1 MNSIILVLFA
11 ILGLVPSLI
20 WLIYYL
26 KKDPNPEPRHLLLE
40 VFFAGAFS
48 AIPAALCETGL
59 QDYYLPHFGLS
70 TSTVLGTIIFYIFGV
85 GLFEE
90 YFKYQAFKMP
100 VAEHNEFNEPV
111 DAMIY
116 MTTAALGFAALEN
129 VGSLFNLFGKYP
141 NDIYLIGAG
150 LGLML
155 GRFLTATLL
164 HVSCSALFGYFY
176 SKNII
181 KKHSHHFPIWALFLV
196 AIIHGTYNLILIYFG
211 SAGANGALW
220 GSVVTLSYVAIL
232 AIIVTPLF
240 KKILVEKFV

>member
-1 MNSIILVLFA
+1 MNSLVLVLFA

-26 KKDPNPEPRHLLLE
+26 KKDPHPEPRHLLLE

-59 QDYYLPHFGLS
+59 QEYYLPHFGIPVGTLW
-70 TSTVLGTIIFYIFGV
+70 GTIIFYILGV
-85 GLFEE
+85 GLCEE

-100 VAEHNEFNEPV
+100 VAEHEEFNEPV

-129 VGSLFNLFGKYP
+129 IGSLFNLFGKYP
-141 NDIYLIGAG
+141 TDLHLVGAG

-164 HVSCSALFGYFY
+164 HVLCSSLFGYFY
-176 SKNII
+176 AKNII
-181 KKHSHHFPIWALFLV
+181 QKHSHHFPIWALLLV
-196 AIIHGTYNLILIYFG
+196 ATIHGTYNLILIYFA
-211 SAGANGALW
+211 SAPLW
-220 GSVVTLSYVAIL
+220 GAVITLSYVALL

-240 KKILVEKFV
+240 KRILTEKFI